1 MIARTPGPDGFLT
14 IERAPNYRHRE
25 VLRAQLLGQ
34 HVPAPGGVLAPTRL
48 KAVSLPEDYVNFVA
62 PDDEDFQPGH
72 NGWHYIAGCWHA
84 PVTVCR
90 CFVKQFV
97 EEYLRATAGAAVA
110 AS

>member
-1 MIARTPGPDGFLT
+1 MIARTEGLDGFLT

-84 PVTVCR
+84 PVSVCR

-97 EEYLRATAGAAVA
+97 EDYLRATTGAAVA

>member
-1 MIARTPGPDGFLT
+1 M
-14 IERAPNYRHRE
+14 
-25 VLRAQLLGQ
+25 
-34 HVPAPGGVLAPTRL
+34 
-48 KAVSLPEDYVNFVA
+48 KLPEDYGDFIA

-72 NGWHYIAGCWHA
+72 NGWNYIAGCWHA

-90 CFVKQFV
+90 CFVKEFV